1 MENDIV
7 SLIKSIKWDDRVCRT
22 GFLQS
27 KAICNEAQIQ
37 KIEIVKEVFATY
49 DNIFWI
55 QDYCLYD
62 EKRTEEFSL
71 EFAKAFDID
80 KKWPVL
86 QFENIQSASKEVLLF
101 VTELKNLDL
110 NGKSL
115 KELLVYFEKYVESL
129 KKFQKYYILA
139 VPLTNFCE
147 EKLKE
152 FGLTDQ
158 EIASYA
164 VSYAPLDIDNISD
177 SKNPLEEFA
186 WLKTAYNIVAE
197 VKKED
202 FESST
207 DEDIESS
214 CVGIN
219 APKEIKYLVDGLQI
233 GIYLRNR
240 MKELAGRLWY
250 YIEDVVASLANGL
263 GINRDDFLM
272 LSVNEV
278 RESVSLGRVN
288 VTESEVVSRRDCFVV
303 GQLDRKEIILS
314 GSKASELLEYYSKK
328 VSGEVGVVNGRT
340 AYSGIVQGRVRIV
353 LGKDDFSKFID
364 GEILV
369 ISMTTPDFILL
380 MKKAA
385 AIVTDEGGLSC
396 HAAIV
401 SREMKVP
408 CVIGCKNVTVMLND
422 GDLVEV
428 DASNGVVKVLENA
441 LVSKRKK
448 VEK

>member
-1 MENDIV
+1 VENDIV

-369 ISMTTPDFILL
+369 TSMTTPDFILL

>member
-369 ISMTTPDFILL
+369 TSMTTPDFILL

>member
-1 MENDIV
+1 
-7 SLIKSIKWDDRVCRT
+7 
-22 GFLQS
+22 
-27 KAICNEAQIQ
+27 
-37 KIEIVKEVFATY
+37 
-49 DNIFWI
+49 
-55 QDYCLYD
+55 
-62 EKRTEEFSL
+62 
-71 EFAKAFDID
+71 
-80 KKWPVL
+80 
-86 QFENIQSASKEVLLF
+86 
-101 VTELKNLDL
+101 
-110 NGKSL
+110 
-115 KELLVYFEKYVESL
+115 
-129 KKFQKYYILA
+129 
-139 VPLTNFCE
+139 
-147 EKLKE
+147 
-152 FGLTDQ
+152 
-158 EIASYA
+158 
-164 VSYAPLDIDNISD
+164 
-177 SKNPLEEFA
+177 
-186 WLKTAYNIVAE
+186 
-197 VKKED
+197 
-202 FESST
+202 
-207 DEDIESS
+207 
-214 CVGIN
+214 
-219 APKEIKYLVDGLQI
+219 
-233 GIYLRNR
+233 

-369 ISMTTPDFILL
+369 TSMTTPDFILL